1 MNNITASFNQ
11 FFAAGAGVSSE
22 VFSQVGGLLT
32 QLFTRG
38 GMTSM
43 LETICLIVVALSLGG
58 IMEVCGFLDVILEAL
73 MRHVKSVT
81 GIIASVL
88 ASAFMANV
96 FLSEQYLSII
106 VPGRMFKRAF
116 DERTWPA
123 GSGEKKKLAP
133 VMLSRSLEDSG
144 TMTSVL
150 VPWL

>member
-1 MNNITASFNQ
+1 
-11 FFAAGAGVSSE
+11 
-22 VFSQVGGLLT
+22 
-32 QLFTRG
+32 
-38 GMTSM
+38 M

-58 IMEVCGFLDVILEAL
+58 IMEVCGFLDVILDAL

-116 DERTWPA
+116 ETAKERN
-123 GSGEKKKLAP
+123 
-133 VMLSRSLEDSG
+133 
-144 TMTSVL
+144 
-150 VPWL
+150 